1 MTICF
6 HLPSVIALAGLS
18 QLLLELCLAAIVY
31 TYVGY
36 PVLILLIGACY
47 RRRSPNLEYC
57 PTISVL
63 IAAHNEAAS
72 IGRKIEQ
79 TLALDYPTDKLE
91 IIVSSDCSTD
101 GTDEIV
107 RSFRDRGVRLIQ
119 AKKWRG
125 KTAAQN
131 DGVKRARGEI
141 IVFSDATTTY
151 HPQVLRYLA
160 ANYQDKKVGAV
171 TGRNHYFDLN
181 QSSPTGLGSAAF
193 WNYENIIKTM
203 QSRIHT
209 LSGCVGSIYSVRKSV
224 YTRLRDDIIS
234 DLVQPLWVIQ
244 KGYRVIFESRAWAYE
259 QSTTTTAQEFKMRVR
274 VVTRGMRGL
283 LSVPELLKPWKYAWI
298 TFQLFSH
305 KMMRWMVPFFLIGVL
320 VSSLL
325 ASDAPWVRA
334 LLALQVAFYVV
345 ALLSIRIPLHR
356 ISKVLGIPLYF
367 CTLNAAALISFVEL
381 MRGRKYVIWNPVRK
395 DLERSPAASA
405 ELLTSTYS

>member
-1 MTICF
+1 M
-6 HLPSVIALAGLS
+6 AGLS

-151 HPQVLRYLA
+151 HPQALRYLA
-160 ANYQDKKVGAV
+160 ANYRDKNVGAV
-171 TGRNHYFDLN
+171 TGRNYYFDLN
-181 QSSPTGLGSAAF
+181 GSPTGLGSAVF
-193 WNYENIIKTM
+193 WNYENTIKTM

-244 KGYRVIFESRAWAYE
+244 KGYRVVFESRAWAYE
-259 QSTTTTAQEFKMRVR
+259 QTTTTTAQEFRMRVR

-283 LSVPELLKPWKYAWI
+283 LSVSELLKPWKHTWVA
-298 TFQLFSH
+298 FQLLSH
-305 KMMRWMVPFFLIGVL
+305 KIMRWMVPFFLIGVL
-320 VSSLL
+320 VCSLL
-325 ASDAPWVRA
+325 ASAAPWIQA
-334 LLALQVAFYVV
+334 LLTLQVAFYLV
-345 ALLSIRIPLHR
+345 ALVSIRIPLHR
-356 ISKVLGIPLYF
+356 ISKVLGIPIYF

-381 MRGRKYVIWNPVRK
+381 SRGRRYVIWDPVRK
-395 DLERSPAASA
+395 VPERTPTPTA